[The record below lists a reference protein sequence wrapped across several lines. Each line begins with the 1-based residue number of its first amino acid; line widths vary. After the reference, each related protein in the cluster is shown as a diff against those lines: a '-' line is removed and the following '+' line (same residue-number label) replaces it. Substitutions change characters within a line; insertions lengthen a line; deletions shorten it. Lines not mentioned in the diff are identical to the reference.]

1 MTSEREYLFYLQDM
15 EDSMRH
21 IFEFT
26 QGLDFQ
32 SFKKNR
38 LVVDAV
44 IRNFEIIGEASKN
57 VPDNIKSKFPN
68 IPWKNMYKLRNII
81 SHDYFGIDYE
91 VVWKIITGYLPD
103 NYTELCLVI
112 EIEKQNLQN

>member
-1 MTSEREYLFYLQDM
+1 MTGEREYLFYLQDM

-26 QGLDFQ
+26 KGMDF
-32 SFKKNR
+32 STFKRNR

-57 VPDNIKSKFPN
+57 VPENIKTKFPN

-91 VVWKIITGYLPD
+91 VVWKIITEYLPE
-103 NYTELCLVI
+103 NYAELCQVI
-112 EIEKQNLQN
+112 EIEQQNLSN